1 MHVSQH
7 AMVIRFCPASQYLRK
22 VMSHKVPSIHLSY
35 TTYHMC
41 FHVKTQTCSL
51 IFKFPVLGKV
61 WKPRCPLFVAI
72 ESSVLP
78 LDFCQFLFENSSANT
93 SPCSPCDHC
102 FWWTSI
108 RGLPVFFLVP
118 PSSVPFSL
126 NVILYVKETIYVCV
140 CYNTHIRIYIYNYRY
155 MCTYTCKKT
164 LACIYILYYP
174 LHVKSRWQICEKNSA
189 PLRSEVRQKKTDSW
203 PASARAK
210 FSRRVSRIQPSLA
223 HIPRIG
229 SVTYHI
235 YITRSSSHKPY
246 NPIQK
251 WGLIH
256 I

>member
-1 MHVSQH
+1 MIQFPKPISKKIHVMHVSQH

-118 PSSVPFSL
+118 PSSVPFLL

-140 CYNTHIRIYIYNYRY
+140 CYNTHTYVYIY
-155 MCTYTCKKT
+155 
-164 LACIYILYYP
+164 
-174 LHVKSRWQICEKNSA
+174 V
-189 PLRSEVRQKKTDSW
+189 
-203 PASARAK
+203 
-210 FSRRVSRIQPSLA
+210 
-223 HIPRIG
+223 
-229 SVTYHI
+229 HI
-235 YITRSSSHKPY
+235 YM
-246 NPIQK
+246 
-251 WGLIH
+251 
-256 I
+256 